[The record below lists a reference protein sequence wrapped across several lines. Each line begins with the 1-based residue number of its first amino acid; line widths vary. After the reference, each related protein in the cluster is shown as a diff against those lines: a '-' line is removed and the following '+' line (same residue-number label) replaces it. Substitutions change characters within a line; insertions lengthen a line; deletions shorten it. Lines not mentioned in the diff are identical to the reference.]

1 MKTFEQIF
9 EDFFQIV
16 PIEETLAKK
25 PNELNIDS
33 IKLWEFIA
41 ILEEE
46 FQIEF
51 EIEEITESKNF
62 LQLKKVLGEKIAN

>member
-1 MKTFEQIF
+1 MKTFEKIF
-9 EDFFQIV
+9 EDFFQIE
-16 PIEETLAKK
+16 PTEENLAKK
-25 PNELNIDS
+25 PDELNIDS

-41 ILEEE
+41 ILEEK

-62 LQLKKVLGEKIAN
+62 LQLKKVLGDKIA

>member
-9 EDFFQIV
+9 EEFFQID